1 MADDDDAAATL
12 AAELELLAAMYSEE
26 EHSVQTSAAETVITI
41 VLRPQAGDANPHQQR
56 FVEVTLELRVH
67 TPGYPASPAG
77 AKLVR
82 ARGLVEDEE
91 AELLHE
97 VRQRAEQAAYE
108 CEPALFALVDVAV
121 ERLTSLNTGG
131 ACPICREPLFD
142 SSGDQPAPP
151 CFLTS
156 CYHSFHTPCLGAWW
170 YTCHESGGPAPNAA
184 AAEGAS
190 VSRSI
195 AAAATSK
202 AADAKARDLRAKAQ
216 RCAETTNALR
226 ERAAQ
231 LQAIA
236 EEACAKGGLTHG
248 DEAAAR
254 KAEEAVTEREREL
267 AHAAELAS
275 TPVQGARAAAEEASA
290 AEAAERDAASDA
302 PLPCPVAA
310 PRWSWTLR
318 EAGVERKPPALE

>member
-97 VRQRAEQAAYE
+97 VRQRAEQAADE
-108 CEPALFALVDVAV
+108 CEPALFALVEVAV

-142 SSGDQPAPP
+142 SSGDHLAPP

-170 YTCHESGGPAPNAA
+170 YTCHESGGPAPNA

-236 EEACAKGGLTHG
+236 DEACAKGGLTHG

-267 AHAAELAS
+267 VQLEERASKAEER
-275 TPVQGARAAAEEASA
+275 ARAAAEEASA

-302 PLPCPVAA
+302 PLPCPVCRASLVVDA
-310 PRWSWTLR
+310 LR